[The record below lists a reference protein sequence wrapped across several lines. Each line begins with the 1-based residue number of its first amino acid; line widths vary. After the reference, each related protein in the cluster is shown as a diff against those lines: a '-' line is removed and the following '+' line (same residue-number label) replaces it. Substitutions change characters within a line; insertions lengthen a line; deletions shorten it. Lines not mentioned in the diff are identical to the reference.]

1 MQESDTISCVAKF
14 MPYIMKQ
21 SYERCELAT
30 INFTMLKMVTY
41 DKGVYIALLFTELLK
56 KVVYMKAAVWKGSPM
71 GWSRLS

>member
-41 DKGVYIALLFTELLK
+41 DKGAYIASYDTGMLYQNRKL
-56 KVVYMKAAVWKGSPM
+56 
-71 GWSRLS
+71 